1 MHAFCHS
8 LNRLGRAATIYIH
21 GHDSQ
26 QWWTERVRLSRIYHN
41 QQLGGAR
48 HAMLGEAASRHLIRV
63 LRLRPGAKLIVFDG
77 GGGEYPARISK
88 ITNGQVEVAL
98 SEPHHPTTESPV
110 DITLAQGLIRGERM
124 DLVLQKATELGVSR
138 VIPVA
143 MERCVT
149 RLSPRRLEKRMQHWQ
164 NVVIGA
170 SEQCGRTVLPVI
182 ESLQSSAELIENAT
196 QSAYPLRL
204 LLQTD
209 SATRIDDIRQTPGR
223 RILLWVGPE
232 GGFGKN
238 ETAAAAAKG
247 FCSLRMGPRILR
259 TETAG
264 LVGLS
269 LLQARFGDLAQ

>member
-1 MHAFCHS
+1 M
-8 LNRLGRAATIYIH
+8 
-21 GHDSQ
+21 
-26 QWWTERVRLSRIYHN
+26 VRSR
-41 QQLGGAR
+41 R
-48 HAMLGEAASRHLIRV
+48 RWASRHLVRV
-63 LRLRPGAKLIVFDG
+63 LRLTLGANLIVFDG

-88 ITNGQVEVAL
+88 ISNGRVVVML
-98 SEPHHPTTESPV
+98 SEPRHHPMTESPV

-138 VIPVA
+138 IVPVA

-149 RLSPRRLEKRMQHWQ
+149 RLSPQRLEKRMRHWR

-170 SEQCGRTVLPVI
+170 CEQCGRTVMPVI
-182 ESLQSSAELIENAT
+182 EPLQSSAELTENAT
-196 QSAYPLRL
+196 ESEYPLRL

-209 SATRIDDIRQTPGR
+209 STTRIDDIQQPAGR

-232 GGFGKN
+232 GGFGKT
-238 ETAAAAAKG
+238 EAAAVTKG
-247 FCSLRMGPRILR
+247 FRSLRMGPRILR

-269 LLQARFGDLAQ
+269 LLQARLGDLAK